1 MAALSDY
8 SEKLILDYLMTTGS
22 ATRPTN
28 WYVALYT
35 SAPSDAGGGTELSGN
50 GYAREAVTFA
60 AATSGT
66 GTTSNSGAVVFTADG
81 GDWGSVT
88 HMGIHDATLGGTL
101 GLGGPPYRFW
111 CMDSPYAADL
121 PKPPGVEGR
130 IIDRRSFPDVSFHQH
145 KPGMAV

>member
-35 SAPSDAGGGTELSGN
+35 SAPSDSGGGTELSGS

-60 AATSGT
+60 AATSGA

-88 HMGIHDATLGGTL
+88 HMGIHDASSSGNLLWHGALAAAKTVLDG
-101 GLGGPPYRFW
+101 
-111 CMDSPYAADL
+111 DSLEFAVGNIDL
-121 PKPPGVEGR
+121 TV
-130 IIDRRSFPDVSFHQH
+130 
-145 KPGMAV
+145 A

>member
-22 ATRPTN
+22 ATRPTT

-35 SAPSDAGGGTELSGN
+35 AAPSDSGGGTELSGS

-88 HMGIHDATLGGTL
+88 HMGIHDASSSGNLLWHGALAAAKTVLDG
-101 GLGGPPYRFW
+101 
-111 CMDSPYAADL
+111 DSLEFAVGNIDL
-121 PKPPGVEGR
+121 TV
-130 IIDRRSFPDVSFHQH
+130 
-145 KPGMAV
+145 A

>member
-35 SAPSDAGGGTELSGN
+35 SAPSDAGGGTELSGS

-88 HMGIHDATLGGTL
+88 HMGIHDATSSGNLLWHGALAAAKTVLDG
-101 GLGGPPYRFW
+101 
-111 CMDSPYAADL
+111 DSLEFAVGNIDL
-121 PKPPGVEGR
+121 TV
-130 IIDRRSFPDVSFHQH
+130 
-145 KPGMAV
+145 A

>member
-28 WYVALYT
+28 WYGGLYT
-35 SAPSDAGGGTELSGN
+35 AAPSDAGGGTELSGS

-88 HMGIHDATLGGTL
+88 HMGIHDATSSGNLLWHGALAAAKTVLDG
-101 GLGGPPYRFW
+101 
-111 CMDSPYAADL
+111 DSLEFAVGNIDL
-121 PKPPGVEGR
+121 TV
-130 IIDRRSFPDVSFHQH
+130 
-145 KPGMAV
+145 A